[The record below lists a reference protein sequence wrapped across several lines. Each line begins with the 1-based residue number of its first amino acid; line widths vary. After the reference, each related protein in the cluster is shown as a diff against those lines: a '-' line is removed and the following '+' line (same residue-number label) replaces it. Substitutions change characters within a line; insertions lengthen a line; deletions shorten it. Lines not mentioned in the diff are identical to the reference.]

1 MKTKG
6 SYTSSNN
13 SITFESH
20 VAENVTDY
28 LVEFVT
34 TLNGKIWEPAYK
46 NGKIGVRINKSH
58 IFINSL
64 SQQRRAMRTVAAR
77 AVNEL
82 WLEHAFQLAITF
94 HGGMQAIAYEWG
106 APDHPR
112 YKDNS
117 PDDNAQKDV
126 GNAMRDFAGRFQTS
140 FYPVG
145 RLNGA
150 WTLLL

>member
-1 MKTKG
+1 VILHT
-6 SYTSSNN
+6 
-13 SITFESH
+13 
-20 VAENVTDY
+20 A
-28 LVEFVT
+28 
-34 TLNGKIWEPAYK
+34 
-46 NGKIGVRINKSH
+46 
-58 IFINSL
+58 
-64 SQQRRAMRTVAAR
+64 QRRAMRTVAAR

>member
-1 MKTKG
+1 MWLKRLVDTRTIYMMPTTNALG
-6 SYTSSNN
+6 YHQNVREENGIDPNRDFAYGTTSC
-13 SITFESH
+13 
-20 VAENVTDY
+20 
-28 LVEFVT
+28 
-34 TLNGKIWEPAYK
+34 
-46 NGKIGVRINKSH
+46 
-58 IFINSL
+58 
-64 SQQRRAMRTVAAR
+64 MRTVAAR